1 MSDCQ
6 NCLLGLRPGISA
18 EIRHF
23 GSIDPAL
30 KRRLTDLGISVG
42 SNITIK
48 RYCPCGGPLMLECSG
63 QLFGIRQKEAAEIK
77 VAVS

>member
-6 NCLLGLRPGISA
+6 NCLLGLRPGTSV
-18 EIRHF
+18 EIRQF
-23 GSIDPAL
+23 GSIDPTL
-30 KRRLTDLGISVG
+30 KRRLADLGICVG

-63 QLFGIRQKEAAEIK
+63 QLFGIRQKEAAQIS